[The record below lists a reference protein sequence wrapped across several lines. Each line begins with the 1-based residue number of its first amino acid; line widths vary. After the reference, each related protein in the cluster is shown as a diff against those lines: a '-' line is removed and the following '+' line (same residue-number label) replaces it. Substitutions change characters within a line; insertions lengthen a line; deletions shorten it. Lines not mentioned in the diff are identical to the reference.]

1 MPPPPPAPPRPEKLE
16 PAAAAVEPRA
26 RPPAPTAPAWPGAKS
41 PPSGDALKSG
51 EVRSVGD
58 KPNAAPSVKAPAKV
72 DDPFADLDSLEAEM
86 ARLLGREK

>member
-1 MPPPPPAPPRPEKLE
+1 V
-16 PAAAAVEPRA
+16 AAAVEPRA
-26 RPPAPTAPAWPGAKS
+26 RPPASTAPAWPGAKP
-41 PPSGDALKSG
+41 PPSGDASKSG

-58 KPNAAPSVKAPAKV
+58 KPNAASSVKAPAKV